1 MVLLL
6 ALHGCFDDT
15 GGGGSGPGTP
25 PGDGPVA
32 VHGDT
37 VDIATTPYRGAFPRA
52 PVRKGPLPTG
62 ELVVRDC
69 YGLGDEEGRGRG
81 PGGPQRAKG
90 APAPRPAPAPAPG
103 WFGRAKRDSA
113 PAAEASAP
121 AMTPAPAP
129 AAAPPADR
137 AANARPPAKPSEPSA
152 SPPPPPLG
160 GASGG
165 GEGAKA
171 GQDAIAGATGT
182 AGLVGDAPDP
192 DRRRK
197 NESNAEKK
205 QVLAEDATDAERQ
218 QGRAWDWGAR
228 VYLSNDDSMSLA
240 SAQRVLWALQRRV
253 PLRTS
258 EIRPHELLNYFSFD
272 SVAPAES
279 RTFGVLGSA
288 VRQDDTLTVALA
300 VRGANPERQPLDL
313 TLLVDRSCSMSAEG
327 RMDYTRRGLSMM
339 ADNLQAGDRLDLVLF
354 DSGVCTPVENYV
366 VGRDDP
372 AILKDAIDRMMP
384 HTGTDLN
391 AGLQAAYGLQT
402 ARTEAEAHGRNRR
415 VLLITDALLNEGVVD
430 QGLVAQVGTNL
441 EQHDVRLSAVG
452 VGREFNDKVLDKLTE
467 NGKGAYVYLGS
478 EAVVD
483 RVFGP
488 MFDALV
494 RTVAHDV
501 HFSIDLPPSL
511 AMERFY
517 GEEASTNREDVK
529 PIHYFAGT
537 TQLFLQD
544 LHVADAGVVRDD
556 PITMRIEYRDAIT
569 DEPMVQ
575 ELKTTVGALLDADPH
590 NVHKGQALMAFSDWV
605 LAGSMGTDPCGAPL
619 STYRQRAASLEADA
633 EIGYVNGLVGQ
644 RCGVDMTTVVS
655 RGVQLKLKLDADQ
668 PIANVS
674 LVCAGTRRREVM
686 KAGDQIA
693 RFDGVEPGDCTVE
706 LDGQLPMS
714 AAVTVPSTGGDLRCV
729 VRGGRVSCS

>member
-6 ALHGCFDDT
+6 ALHGCLEEPVT
-15 GGGGSGPGTP
+15 PGAIVPAGEGPAAAP
-25 PGDGPVA
+25 S

-37 VDIATTPYRGAFPRA
+37 VDIATTPYRGAWGVA
-52 PVRKGPLPTG
+52 PARRLPPPQG

-69 YGLGDEEGRGRG
+69 FGGDPTPNRGYG
-81 PGGPQRAKG
+81 
-90 APAPRPAPAPAPG
+90 
-103 WFGRAKRDSA
+103 
-113 PAAEASAP
+113 
-121 AMTPAPAP
+121 
-129 AAAPPADR
+129 AAPPAASRPDR
-137 AANARPPAKPSEPSA
+137 PRGARSEEGRVGGIHRSPPSEIASSAPPASAAPPPPAKDA
-152 SPPPPPLG
+152 ANTAPLTGGGVGGLLGAGSSG
-160 GASGG
+160 GAQGASAEAGIADLQSRAGG
-165 GEGAKA
+165 GESKPSAAPAEAAKVA
-171 GQDAIAGATGT
+171 PVPTLDGITVIDR
-182 AGLVGDAPDP
+182 GLERHQAP
-192 DRRRK
+192 R
-197 NESNAEKK
+197 
-205 QVLAEDATDAERQ
+205 
-218 QGRAWDWGAR
+218 RAWDWGAR

-240 SAQRVLWALQRRV
+240 SAQRILWALQRQV
-253 PLRTS
+253 PLRAA
-258 EIRPHELLNYFSFD
+258 EVRPHELLNYFSFD
-272 SVAPAES
+272 AVAPAEG

-288 VRQDDTLTVALA
+288 TQQDDTLTVALA

-313 TLLVDRSCSMSAEG
+313 TLLVDRSCSMAAEG
-327 RMDYTRRGLSMM
+327 RMDYTRRGLSQLV
-339 ADNLQAGDRLDLVLF
+339 DHLQTGDRVDLVLF

-372 AILKDAIDRMMP
+372 AVLRSAVEQMRP

-391 AGLQAAYGLQT
+391 LGLQT
-402 ARTEAEAHGRNRR
+402 AYALQTARDDASVRDRNRR
-415 VLLITDALLNEGVVD
+415 VLLVTDALLNEGVVD
-430 QGLVAQVGTNL
+430 QALVAQVGTNL
-441 EQHDVRLSAVG
+441 EQHDIRLSGVG
-452 VGREFNDKVLDKLTE
+452 VGREFNDKMLDKLTE

-544 LHVADAGVVRDD
+544 LHVSDRGVVRDD

-569 DEPMVQ
+569 DEPTVQ

-590 NVHKGQALMAFSDWV
+590 NVRKGQALMAFSDWV
-605 LAGSMGTDPCGAPL
+605 LAGAMGGDACGEPL
-619 STYRQRAASLEADA
+619 AVYRDRASALEADA

-644 RCGVDMTTVVS
+644 RCGVAMTTVVS

-668 PIANVS
+668 PISTVAVT
-674 LVCAGTRRREVM
+674 CGGIRRRESLR
-686 KAGDQIA
+686 AGDQIA
-693 RFDGVEPGDCTVE
+693 RFDNLAPGACTVE
-706 LDGQLPMS
+706 LDGAVPL
-714 AAVTVPSTGGDLRCV
+714 AAAIDVPSTGGDLRCV